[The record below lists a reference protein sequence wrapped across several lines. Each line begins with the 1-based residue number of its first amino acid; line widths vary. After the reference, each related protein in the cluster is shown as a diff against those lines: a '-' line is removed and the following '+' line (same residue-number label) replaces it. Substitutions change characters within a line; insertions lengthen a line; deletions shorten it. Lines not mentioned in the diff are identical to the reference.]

1 MSKRLLILAAL
12 PFLGGM
18 GAHHFQQATDPGRW
32 SQADEMRAVFVP
44 SPVATKVA
52 SMGFN
57 MVVADLLW
65 IRAVLLFV
73 DFLDS
78 DSDDGAHWTRTV
90 LKTVGTLDPAWRTPF
105 FYGGGMLRLLDNI
118 EGSDEIFSDG
128 MKAFPQDAYFP
139 FSLAMNAYLHHEDL
153 EMAVKYLQQAATMP
167 GAPRWYRSAAAEFIS
182 RRGQRTT
189 ALLYLKEQI
198 ENANSKRERVLLE
211 NKFKSLQHEQVAE
224 MLQGRQKKW
233 EAFHGRSIESVKSL
247 EPLPA
252 DPLGGKWIIAVD
264 GKIRSSVH
272 DLAVARRTRN
282 EERAIL
288 VNP

>member
-167 GAPRWYRSAAAEFIS
+167 GAPLAYRHPGDTPEKHLTPLPFVLVSVTGWGEVTDMIVTS
-182 RRGQRTT
+182 PHRIGLVTSPPPIGLGQRDW
-189 ALLYLKEQI
+189 
-198 ENANSKRERVLLE
+198 
-211 NKFKSLQHEQVAE
+211 
-224 MLQGRQKKW
+224 MG
-233 EAFHGRSIESVKSL
+233 
-247 EPLPA
+247 
-252 DPLGGKWIIAVD
+252 
-264 GKIRSSVH
+264 
-272 DLAVARRTRN
+272 
-282 EERAIL
+282 
-288 VNP
+288 

>member
-1 MSKRLLILAAL
+1 MSKRLLVLAAL
-12 PFLGGM
+12 PFLGGF
-18 GAHHFQQATDPGRW
+18 GAHHFQRATDPGRW
-32 SQADEMRAVFVP
+32 AQERELRTVFVP
-44 SPVATKVA
+44 SPEATKVA

-57 MVVADLLW
+57 MVIADLLW

-73 DFLDS
+73 DFLEA
-78 DSDDGAHWTRTV
+78 DSDDGVYWTRTV

-105 FYGGGMLRLLDNI
+105 FYGGGMLRLLGNI

-139 FSLAMNAYLHHEDL
+139 FSLAMNAYLHHKDL
-153 EMAVKYLQQAATMP
+153 EMAVEYLQKAAGMP

-182 RRGQRTT
+182 RQGRRAT
-189 ALLYLKEQI
+189 AMLYLKEQI
-198 ENANSKRERVLLE
+198 QNANSERERVLLD
-211 NKFKSLQHEQVAE
+211 NKYKSLQHEE
-224 MLQGRQKKW
+224 ESEILQDRQQKW
-233 EAFHGRSIESVKSL
+233 ETFHGRTLESVKSL
-247 EPLPA
+247 APLPP
-252 DPLGGKWIIAVD
+252 DPLGGEWIVAVD
-264 GKIRSSVH
+264 GKVRSSVD